1 MNAVDPPTMPAI
13 KAITFSLPGSD
24 PPCRELLDDAFV
36 LFASA
41 L

>member
-13 KAITFSLPGSD
+13 KAITFYLPGSD
-24 PPCRELLDDAFV
+24 PPCRELPYDASL

>member
-13 KAITFSLPGSD
+13 KAITFSLPDSD
-24 PPCRELLDDAFV
+24 LPYRELLYDASL